1 MKDKK
6 RVMDDTKEIIGL
18 LSDTKDLDVEIN
30 KTGDEITVITEL
42 VNKLIN
48 DHAKSNMSI
57 DEYDRRYSE
66 LTTRYEELEIKQKEL
81 INKRDNKKARVYIMN
96 EFLSNL
102 KHAKDKMLEWNG
114 LFFTMMVESGTV
126 HRDETITFKL
136 KNGFEV

>member
-1 MKDKK
+1 MLLSRRKVK
-6 RVMDDTKEIIGL
+6 RVFGLIIKKV
-18 LSDTKDLDVEIN
+18 TPP
-30 KTGDEITVITEL
+30 
-42 VNKLIN
+42 

-81 INKRDNKKARVYIMN
+81 INKRDDKKDRVYIMN

-102 KHAKDKMLEWNG
+102 KHAKDKMSEWNDS
-114 LFFTMMVESGTV
+114 FFTMMVESGTV

>member
-6 RVMDDTKEIIGL
+6 RVMDDTKEIIEL
-18 LSDTKDLDVEIN
+18 LSDTKDLDVEIS

-57 DEYDRRYSE
+57 EEYDRRYSE

-81 INKRDNKKARVYIMN
+81 INKRDDKKARVYIMN

-102 KHAKDKMLEWNG
+102 KHAKDRMSEWNDS
-114 LFFTMMVESGTV
+114 FFTMMVESGTV
-126 HRDETITFKL
+126 HRDKTITFRL
-136 KNGFEV
+136 KNGKEI